1 MSKALGLDLGTRT
14 LGIAE
19 SDSAGWYAYGIET
32 FRFNEGNYK
41 DALFY
46 FNKAINCPISE
57 RSYYAYYNLAKIYK
71 SGNKKLNI
79 SKNEKLYNKYMNIF
93 QNKKES

>member
-32 FRFNEGNYK
+32 FR
-41 DALFY
+41 
-46 FNKAINCPISE
+46 
-57 RSYYAYYNLAKIYK
+57 
-71 SGNKKLNI
+71 
-79 SKNEKLYNKYMNIF
+79 
-93 QNKKES
+93 

>member
-41 DALFY
+41 A
-46 FNKAINCPISE
+46 AIQRVLEITKKDGTIVSG
-57 RSYYAYYNLAKIYK
+57 YYSTFHKTYN
-71 SGNKKLNI
+71 
-79 SKNEKLYNKYMNIF
+79 
-93 QNKKES
+93 